1 LQDDHRREKPP
12 CRGTHRALARR
23 FRHTHRLAPH
33 RAVILRFAA
42 GPGSGIIRIFLTGAD
57 MFKNVRL
64 YRLGHPF
71 GLDSAALEARLDDRR
86 FRPCGPLETATM
98 GWSAPL
104 GDGSTALV
112 HAVSGCFLVCSRKQ
126 ERLLPSSAVAEALD
140 ERVSELENAEARD
153 VGRAERRR
161 LREQIMAEMLPRA
174 FTRSRRTLLYVDTE
188 TGWLVVDA
196 ASDRQAEDII
206 SLLRE
211 TIETLP
217 ARPPAPRMEPPK
229 VMTGWLLNEDA
240 PSDIAIG
247 DACELRDVSDT
258 ASLIRCRGQDLASEE
273 ILAHLRAGKQV
284 VKLALSW
291 DERLDFV
298 LAEDMSLKRVR
309 IGDALLSD
317 MDEGDLEPAARLDAE
332 LAILALQLRELIGRL
347 DAIFGLIAEGDAASM
362 PPSPRTEP
370 ASAPEPEPELK
381 PEPVSAT
388 TLPDGT
394 APPWD

>member
-1 LQDDHRREKPP
+1 
-12 CRGTHRALARR
+12 
-23 FRHTHRLAPH
+23 
-33 RAVILRFAA
+33 
-42 GPGSGIIRIFLTGAD
+42 

-64 YRLGHPF
+64 YRLGRPF
-71 GLDSAALEARLDDRR
+71 GFDADALEGRLEERR

-112 HAVSGCFLVCSRKQ
+112 HAVSGCYLICARKQ
-126 ERLLPSSAVAEALD
+126 ERLLPSAAVAEAVE
-140 ERVSELENAEARD
+140 ERVAEIETVEARD

-188 TGWLVVDA
+188 AGWLVVDA
-196 ASDRQAEDII
+196 ASDRQAEDVI

-229 VMTGWLLNEDA
+229 VMTGWLLNGDA
-240 PSDIAIG
+240 PSDFQVG
-247 DACELRDVSDT
+247 DSCELRDASDT
-258 ASLIRCRGQDLASEE
+258 ASLIRCRGQDLGSEE
-273 ILAHLRAGKQV
+273 ILAHLRVGKQV
-284 VKLALSW
+284 QKLALSW

-298 LAEDMSLKRVR
+298 LAEDLSLKRLRV
-309 IGDALLSD
+309 GDALLNELD
-317 MDEGDLEPAARLDAE
+317 DGDLEPAARMDAE

-347 DAIFGLIAEGDAASM
+347 DAIFGLAGDEEPSAPAPAM
-362 PPSPRTEP
+362 PTVPM
-370 ASAPEPEPELK
+370 SAPE
-381 PEPVSAT
+381 SAPT
-388 TLPDGT
+388 AAQPPGT
-394 APPWD
+394 AVPPWVA